1 MTRRIPAVRSL
12 SARLLLS
19 LLGTVGVALAVYAVV
34 SFRSAEEG
42 FNEFVLTDGERCS
55 TLIRK
60 ATQDAMLLN
69 RKGDVQATIER
80 LAQASTVT
88 AIRIYNAGGTVM
100 LSSRQE
106 EIGRM
111 AERTAEPCSS
121 CHQRTG
127 PLPAATFVKR
137 DGATGVAVL
146 RHLSVI
152 ANESACASA
161 ACHPPPSR
169 QSVLGIL
176 DVELSAE
183 PLQRTLRAARSRTL
197 WTMAS
202 LILVSGVIS
211 AGFIHRVVHRPVLRL
226 QAGTQRIARG
236 DLDTRIEVTGHHELA
251 QLASAFNAMAED
263 LKVARQEAT
272 DWSRKLEEKV
282 VAKTGELQRA
292 QRQVLHMEKMASL
305 GKLAATV
312 AHELNN
318 PLSSILTYARL
329 VERELEGQPVDAAVR
344 AELGEYLRL
353 VQQECSRCG
362 GIVRNLLLFSRRGGA
377 AAMAPVD
384 VDQVVERSLMLTRHH
399 LEMQR
404 IELRRESL
412 LADPLLVA
420 DAGELEQALVALIV
434 NAVEAMSGPG
444 SEGGELLVRVS
455 GDAAEVRIDVGDTGV
470 GIHPDVLPHIF
481 EPFFSTKE
489 RESGVGLGLA
499 VVYGIAQ
506 RHGGAVEVE
515 SAPGQGSVFHL
526 RLPRR
531 PPAAP
536 GEGPPPA

>member
-1 MTRRIPAVRSL
+1 L

-19 LLGTVGVALAVYAVV
+19 LLGTVGVALAVYAVI

-42 FNEFVLTDGERCS
+42 FNDFVLTDGERCS

-69 RKGDVQATIER
+69 RKGDVQTTLER
-80 LAQASTVT
+80 MAQASTVT
-88 AIRIYNAGGTVM
+88 AIRIYNPGGTVV
-100 LSSRQE
+100 LSSHQE

-111 AERTAEPCSS
+111 AERTAEPCAS
-121 CHQRTG
+121 CHQRAG
-127 PLPAATFVKR
+127 PLPAATVAR
-137 DGATGVAVL
+137 SDRTTGVGVL

-152 ANESACASA
+152 PNEAACASS
-161 ACHPPPSR
+161 ACHPPPAR

-211 AGFIHRVVHRPVLRL
+211 AGFIHRVVHRPVVRL

-236 DLDTRIEVTGHHELA
+236 DLETRIEVTGRHELA
-251 QLASAFNAMAED
+251 QLAAAFNAMADD
-263 LKVARQEAT
+263 LRAARQEAT
-272 DWSRKLEEKV
+272 DWSRRLEEKV

-329 VERELEGQPVDAAVR
+329 VERELEDQPVDSAVR

-362 GIVRNLLLFSRRGGA
+362 GIVQNLLLFSRRGGG

-384 VDQVVERSLMLTRHH
+384 VNQVVERSLMLTRHH
-399 LEMQR
+399 LVMQR

-412 LADPLLVA
+412 LADPLVVA
-420 DAGELEQALVALIV
+420 NPGELEQALVALIV

-444 SEGGELLVRVS
+444 SEGGELLVRAS
-455 GDAAEVRIDVGDTGV
+455 GDAAEVRIDIGDTGV

-515 SAPGQGSVFHL
+515 SALGQGSVFHL

-531 PPAAP
+531 PPTAA